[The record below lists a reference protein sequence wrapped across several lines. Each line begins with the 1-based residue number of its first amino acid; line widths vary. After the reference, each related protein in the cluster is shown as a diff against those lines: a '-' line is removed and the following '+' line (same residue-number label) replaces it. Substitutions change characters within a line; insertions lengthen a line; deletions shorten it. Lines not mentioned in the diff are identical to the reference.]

1 MLGNFNCTNCNLE
14 HYLLCSL
21 QHIRL
26 VSFMLELAKKITKNV
41 QERLS
46 SLTVDKPLKVLIEE
60 EIKRECQGPD
70 QSSQST
76 HEKIQENYTI
86 S

>member
-1 MLGNFNCTNCNLE
+1 MLGNFNCTNCNLG

-21 QHIRL
+21 QYARL

-46 SLTVDKPLKVLIEE
+46 NLTVDKPLNVLIEE
-60 EIKRECQGPD
+60 EIKRECIGTD
-70 QSSQST
+70 QSNQST
-76 HEKIQENYTI
+76 Q
-86 S
+86 